1 MRIRLLTL
9 LAGAWA
15 LAGCQTDGDG
25 AAPVVATPAAWSV
38 PGGASLPFR
47 CPAAGTA
54 IEFTNGAL
62 TYRGADPADPADPV
76 VCLAT
81 NAAGQEQR
89 RLYDFWILPI
99 EDEGSLRRGFAPL
112 WPLAPG
118 RSASYTFIG
127 RTERQTTSRYTETW
141 RVLRTE
147 TLEIGGSPRNTVV
160 LQRRQEG
167 MLGNNFLGTDTFWFD
182 IEAGAFVKRDV
193 GVTRDR
199 SSGRPYEALSIA
211 MPAGR

>member
-1 MRIRLLTL
+1 MRIRVLAA
-9 LAGAWA
+9 LAGAFA
-15 LAGCQTDGDG
+15 LMGCQTDGGG
-25 AAPVVATPAAWSV
+25 AAPVATSPAAWSV
-38 PGGASLPFR
+38 PGGASLAFR

-62 TYRGADPADPADPV
+62 TYRGADPTDPV

-99 EDEGSLRRGFAPL
+99 EDEASLRRGVAAL
-112 WPLAPG
+112 WPLRPG
-118 RSASYTFIG
+118 SGASYTFIG
-127 RTERQTTSRYTETW
+127 RTERQTSSRYAESW

-167 MLGNNFLGTDTFWFD
+167 MLGNNFLGTDTFWWD
-182 IEAGAFVKRDV
+182 IETGAFLRRDV

-199 SSGRPYEALSIA
+199 SSARPFEAVSITTPTGR
-211 MPAGR
+211 

>member
-15 LAGCQTDGDG
+15 LAGCQTEGSG
-25 AAPVVATPAAWSV
+25 LTPVTAAPAAWSV
-38 PGGASLPFR
+38 PASASLSFR
-47 CPAAGTA
+47 CPAPGTA
-54 IEFTNGAL
+54 IAFTNGSL
-62 TYRGADPADPADPV
+62 TYSGADPADPV

-81 NAAGQEQR
+81 NAAGQAQR

-99 EDEGSLRRGFAPL
+99 EDEGSIRRGFAAL
-112 WPLAPG
+112 WPLSPERG
-118 RSASYTFIG
+118 ASYTFTG
-127 RTERQTTSRYTETW
+127 RSERNNTHRYAVTW

-167 MLGNNFLGTDTFWFD
+167 MLGNHFLGTDTFWFD
-182 IEAGAFVKRDV
+182 VDIGAFVKRDV

-199 SSGRPYEALSIA
+199 SGGRPFEALSIA
-211 MPAGR
+211 APAGR

>member
-1 MRIRLLTL
+1 MRNRVLAA
-9 LAGAWA
+9 LAGACA
-15 LAGCQTDGDG
+15 LMGCQTDGGG
-25 AAPVVATPAAWSV
+25 AAPVATTTAAWSV

-47 CPAAGTA
+47 CPAVGTV

-62 TYRGADPADPADPV
+62 TYRGADASDPV

-81 NAAGQEQR
+81 NAAGQDQR
-89 RLYDFWILPI
+89 RLYDVWQLPI
-99 EDEGSLRRGFAPL
+99 EDEASLRPGFAAL
-112 WPLAPG
+112 WPLRPG
-118 RSASYTFIG
+118 SGASYTFIG
-127 RTERQTTSRYTETW
+127 HTQRHTSSRYLESW

-182 IEAGAFVKRDV
+182 IEIGAFLKRDV

-199 SSGRPYEALSIA
+199 SGGRPFEALAITT
-211 MPAGR
+211 PAGR

>member
-1 MRIRLLTL
+1 MRLRLLSL

-15 LAGCQTDGDG
+15 LAGCQADGGG
-25 AAPVVATPAAWSV
+25 APPVAATPAAWSV
-38 PGGASLPFR
+38 PAGASLPFR

-54 IEFTNGAL
+54 IAFTNGAL
-62 TYRGADPADPADPV
+62 TYRGADPTDPV

-81 NAAGQEQR
+81 NAAGQDQR
-89 RLYDFWILPI
+89 RLYDFWILPV
-99 EDEGSLRRGFAPL
+99 EDEGSLRRGFAAL

-118 RSASYTFIG
+118 RSASFAFMG
-127 RTERQTTSRYTETW
+127 RSERNNTHRYAETW

-167 MLGNNFLGTDTFWFD
+167 MLGNNFLGTDTFWID
-182 IEAGAFVKRDV
+182 VGTGAFVKRDV

-199 SSGRPYEALSIA
+199 SSGRPFEALSIA
-211 MPAGR
+211 APAGR

>member
-15 LAGCQTDGDG
+15 LAGCQADGSG
-25 AAPVVATPAAWSV
+25 PSPVTATPAAWSV
-38 PGGASLPFR
+38 PASASLSFR
-47 CPAAGTA
+47 CPAPGTV
-54 IEFTNGAL
+54 IEFTNGSL
-62 TYRGADPADPADPV
+62 TYRGADPADPV

-81 NAAGQEQR
+81 NAGGQEQR
-89 RLYDFWILPI
+89 RLYDFWILPT
-99 EDEGSLRRGFAPL
+99 EDEGSLRRGFGAL
-112 WPLAPG
+112 WPLAPDRG
-118 RSASYTFIG
+118 ASYTFIG
-127 RTERQTTSRYTETW
+127 RTERNNTHRYAETW

-147 TLEIGGSPRNTVV
+147 TLQIGGSPRNTVV

-182 IEAGAFVKRDV
+182 IDIGTFVKRDV

-199 SSGRPYEALSIA
+199 SSARPFEALSITV
-211 MPAGR
+211 PAGR

>member
-15 LAGCQTDGDG
+15 LAGCQTDGGG
-25 AAPVVATPAAWSV
+25 AAPVAATPAAWSV
-38 PGGASLPFR
+38 PGGASLAFR

-62 TYRGADPADPADPV
+62 TYRGADPTDPV

-99 EDEGSLRRGFAPL
+99 EDEASLRRGFAAL
-112 WPLAPG
+112 WPLTPG
-118 RSASYTFIG
+118 GGASYSFIG
-127 RTERQTTSRYTETW
+127 HTQRHTSSRYMESW

-211 MPAGR
+211 IPAGR

>member
-1 MRIRLLTL
+1 MRIRG
-9 LAGAWA
+9 LAALVGACA
-15 LAGCQTDGDG
+15 LMGCQTDGGG
-25 AAPVVATPAAWSV
+25 AAPVARTPAAWSV

-47 CPAAGTA
+47 CPASGTA

-62 TYRGADPADPADPV
+62 TYSGADPTDPV

-89 RLYDFWILPI
+89 RLYDVWILPI
-99 EDEGSLRRGFAPL
+99 EDEASLRGGFAAL
-112 WPLAPG
+112 WPLTPG
-118 RSASYTFIG
+118 GGASYSFIG
-127 RTERQTTSRYTETW
+127 RTQRHTSSRYLESW

-147 TLEIGGSPRNTVV
+147 TLEIGGSPRNAVV

-167 MLGNNFLGTDTFWFD
+167 TLGNNFLGTDTFWFD
-182 IEAGAFVKRDV
+182 IEIGAFLKRDV

-199 SSGRPYEALSIA
+199 SGGRPFEALAITT
-211 MPAGR
+211 PAGR

>member
-1 MRIRLLTL
+1 MRIRVLAA
-9 LAGAWA
+9 LAGACA
-15 LAGCQTDGDG
+15 LMGCQTDGGG
-25 AAPVVATPAAWSV
+25 AAPVARTPAAWSV

-62 TYRGADPADPADPV
+62 TYSGVDPADPV

-99 EDEGSLRRGFAPL
+99 EDEAGLRRGFAAL
-112 WPLAPG
+112 WPLTPG
-118 RSASYTFIG
+118 RRADFTFIG
-127 RTERQTTSRYTETW
+127 RSQSNNTHRYAESW
-141 RVLRTE
+141 RVLGTE
-147 TLEIGGSPRNTVV
+147 TLRVGESSRNTVV
-160 LQRRQEG
+160 LERRQEG
-167 MLGNNFLGTDTFWFD
+167 MLGNNFLGIDTFWFD
-182 IEAGAFVKRDV
+182 IEIGAFLKRDV

-199 SSGRPYEALSIA
+199 SGGRPFEALAITT
-211 MPAGR
+211 PAGR